1 MEKILS
7 NLSIAEL
14 NELDEM
20 TYKKEDNM
28 FKSMNKGS
36 YKRRQRKTE
45 TEKDQQSNANKCDLT
60 SEGPIQN
67 QNDLGKFW
75 SSFLK
80 FLFDVIYFQNLR
92 EFLKRFQLRLIL

>member
-20 TYKKEDNM
+20 TYRKEDNM

-36 YKRRQRKTE
+36 YKRRERKLDAE
-45 TEKDQQSNANKCDLT
+45 NGLQNNNIGKVCDLT

-75 SSFLK
+75 PN
-80 FLFDVIYFQNLR
+80 VI
-92 EFLKRFQLRLIL
+92 